1 MSTTTAISKGY
12 EGGTLEQLS
21 ELTIDRDK
29 QYIIFDYPIGGITNA
44 YMAAALTEAQKGF
57 YQVGSVYMCTDSGT
71 YTARHFYKFTGYSWE
86 EVSTEIKIDDVT
98 IKKNSNGEIY
108 AFAITDGNGNTYT
121 YSALTNALAGKQAT
135 ITGGATTITSSNLSS
150 NYALIS
156 NSSGKVAV
164 SSVTSTQLGYLSGVT
179 SAVQTQFNNITDKI
193 PSAASS
199 SNQLADKSYVGTE
212 LTNRVVATI
221 HRD

>member
-1 MSTTTAISKGY
+1 MSTTTAIAKGY
-12 EGGTLEQLS
+12 EGGTLDQIS
-21 ELTIDRDK
+21 ELEIDRDK

-98 IKKNSNGEIY
+98 IKKNNNGEIY

-121 YSALTNALAGKQAT
+121 YSALTNALAGKQNT
-135 ITGGATTITSSNLSS
+135 LTTSQLNAVNSGITSSLVSQ
-150 NYALIS
+150 IS
-156 NSSGKVAV
+156 TNQS
-164 SSVTSTQLGYLSGVT
+164 
-179 SAVQTQFNNITDKI
+179 NITTINSKI
-193 PSAASS
+193 PSAATS
-199 SNQLADKSYVGTE
+199 SNQLADKNWA
-212 LTNRVVATI
+212 TNTVNTAVNAKVVATI